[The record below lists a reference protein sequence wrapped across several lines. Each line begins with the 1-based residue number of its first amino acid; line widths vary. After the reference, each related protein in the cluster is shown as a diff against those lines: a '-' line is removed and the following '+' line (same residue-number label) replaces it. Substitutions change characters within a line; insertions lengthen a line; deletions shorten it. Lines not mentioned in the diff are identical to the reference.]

1 MPLKQGQS
9 ANITCLSSPSK
20 PASKLI
26 LYKNEQIISKDS
38 SLMIFYKLDIKT
50 KKNLTK
56 LVYIINDPD
65 SSWDNARIRCEQIY
79 KYENNFHKDISRR
92 IQVHC
97 KFFRV
102 LYESFQIKNID
113 LDKPKARIES
123 QNRYPLTVNSTATF
137 RCIVQGNPEPQFR

>member
-20 PASKLI
+20 PASRLI
-26 LYKNEQIISKDS
+26 LYKNEQIITEELS
-38 SLMIFYKLDIKT
+38 SLIFYELDIKT

-56 LVYIINDPD
+56 LVYTIHDPD

-79 KYENNFHKDISRR
+79 TYANNFRKDVSTR
-92 IQVHC
+92 IYVHC
-97 KFFRV
+97 KFLHLNFV
-102 LYESFQIKNID
+102 QSNISID

-137 RCIVQGNPEPQFR
+137 RCIVHGNPEPQFR